1 MAQLMV
7 SGSRF
12 ASASKPRLALRRP
25 SRHLAVLGLA
35 SLGRALSSSSR
46 EYALTPRAA
55 VAVTVRRPTSPP
67 SYCLIQRG
75 KPPGEGRWS
84 IPGGALELGEETL
97 AGARR
102 ELAEETGLRD
112 GVSWHGAPFTTSDAI
127 YRDDDGRVRFHYLI
141 AQCFCEAAPTAALAA
156 GDDALDARW
165 FTLDDVAN
173 AGGDVAGNCRRI
185 LARAEALFAAGL
197 LPGDGEG
204 RP

>member
-112 GVSWHGAPFTTSDAI
+112 GVSFGVRRWRRCFFGIAARFLSRYTTEI
-127 YRDDDGRVRFHYLI
+127 
-141 AQCFCEAAPTAALAA
+141 FC
-156 GDDALDARW
+156 
-165 FTLDDVAN
+165 
-173 AGGDVAGNCRRI
+173 
-185 LARAEALFAAGL
+185 
-197 LPGDGEG
+197 
-204 RP
+204 